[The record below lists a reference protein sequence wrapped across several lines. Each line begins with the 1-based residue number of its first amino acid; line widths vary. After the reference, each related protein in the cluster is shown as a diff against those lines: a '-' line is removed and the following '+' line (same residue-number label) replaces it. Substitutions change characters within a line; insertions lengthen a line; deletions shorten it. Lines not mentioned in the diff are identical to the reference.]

1 MVYNLG
7 TQVETGELVKAKHL
21 NEQHVNDLQ
30 PSCPAGLRACPLT
43 SRHPTR
49 VSNGV
54 GGEMLFWA
62 STSVP
67 SARLPQGLQDV

>member
-1 MVYNLG
+1 MVYNLE
-7 TQVETGELVKAKHL
+7 TKVETGELVKAKHS

-30 PSCPAGLRACPLT
+30 PSCPAGLGACPLT

-49 VSNGV
+49 VSHGV